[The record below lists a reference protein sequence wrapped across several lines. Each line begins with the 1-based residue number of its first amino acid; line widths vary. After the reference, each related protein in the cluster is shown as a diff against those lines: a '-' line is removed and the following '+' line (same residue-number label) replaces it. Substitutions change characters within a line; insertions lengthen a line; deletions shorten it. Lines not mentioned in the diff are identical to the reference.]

1 MQTIIDFVN
10 IQWNIEAV
18 KIFSFKSGGDNKVLI
33 KRKV

>member
-1 MQTIIDFVN
+1 MTTIDFVN

-18 KIFSFKSGGDNKVLI
+18 KISSFKSGGAKKVMI